1 MLLLN
6 WCLAVSKS
14 KGSNMH
20 GTTDS
25 LTYHMIRNLL
35 MQKFVFAETSDI
47 MVIQSM
53 QKIRHSIIPVTKA
66 WWAPV
71 MRKEFPFQGIVIKR
85 CEASL
90 PSLIYMY
97 AAVWVLFWSLKNVS
111 SITYIHIMTLF
122 NHECV
127 VVIWCNVFLERSNYV
142 KYCETLWA
150 PTARL
155 NGVSSLT
162 NLRTALIQRN
172 VTENMSDI
180 IVDSVLGDGL
190 AR

>member
-1 MLLLN
+1 MPNSSIIATLLEKKNTRAMLLLN

-85 CEASL
+85 CQASL

-97 AAVWVLFWSLKNVS
+97 AAVCVFVLVIKKRIVNNIYPYNDFIQIMNV
-111 SITYIHIMTLF
+111 
-122 NHECV
+122 
-127 VVIWCNVFLERSNYV
+127 
-142 KYCETLWA
+142 
-150 PTARL
+150 
-155 NGVSSLT
+155 
-162 NLRTALIQRN
+162 
-172 VTENMSDI
+172 
-180 IVDSVLGDGL
+180 
-190 AR
+190 